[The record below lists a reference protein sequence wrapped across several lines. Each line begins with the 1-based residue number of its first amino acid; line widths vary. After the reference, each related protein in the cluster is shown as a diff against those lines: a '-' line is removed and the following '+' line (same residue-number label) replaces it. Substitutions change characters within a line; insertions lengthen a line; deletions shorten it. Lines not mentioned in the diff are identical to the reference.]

1 MNEPV
6 YEPAAVLAAANRLD
20 ESMVGLTGEIH
31 YLRKYGRRNRHLI
44 WGLAISLVFDLA
56 LSVLLFFVFV
66 VAGNANEAAERNRQ
80 SQIASCESGNQSRQV
95 SSNLWLYI
103 LDTASKNPENQT
115 EAKRRQIEDFRAYM
129 LNAYAPRDCSQIGK

>member
-6 YEPAAVLAAANRLD
+6 YNPADVLAAANHLD
-20 ESMVGLTGEIH
+20 ESMIGLTGEIH
-31 YLRKYGRRNRHLI
+31 YLRTYGRRNRHLI
-44 WGLAISLVFDLA
+44 WGLAISLLFDLA

-80 SQIASCESGNQSRQV
+80 SQIASCEASNQSRQV

-115 EAKRRQIEDFRAYM
+115 EAKRRQIADFRAYM